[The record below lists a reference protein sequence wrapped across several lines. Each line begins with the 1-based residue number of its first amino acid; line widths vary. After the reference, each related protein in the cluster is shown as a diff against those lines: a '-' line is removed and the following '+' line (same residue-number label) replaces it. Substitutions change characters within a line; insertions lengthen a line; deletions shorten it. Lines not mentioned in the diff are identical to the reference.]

1 MKFELPRGMRD
12 FDFDDYRY
20 LNFIRNEFYD
30 VAKIFNYKSTEPSPI
45 ELLSTL
51 EAKSGPSII
60 NEVYE
65 FQDKGNRN
73 VSLRYDLTVG
83 LTRYATSRR
92 DLKIP
97 IKLSSFG
104 GVWRYDEPQA
114 GRYRYFHQWDIEL
127 YDNFFLESDA
137 DIIEFVSVFLKKLG
151 LNDYVTINIS
161 DRRILEE
168 FISKKKIP
176 SSNKGNTSYNI
187 DEYFRAI
194 DKIPKKG
201 IARVCDEYKNKLD
214 ENILKESAEI
224 FSLSGTAKDIFSNDK
239 LNHLSS
245 LKYLKKLINS
255 LESRN
260 ISNVSINLGIVRGL
274 DYYSGMVFEVFDTLN
289 HNLGSLIGG
298 GRYDKLPS
306 IFGRSDLGAVGAAG
320 GVERIILSMKNHNI
334 LPESD
339 RKLIYVACT
348 SPNLKKHVL
357 KIVSQLR
364 SNDIPTDY
372 DIGNKPFK
380 KQLNEASK
388 YSFITVIIAEKE
400 INQNQI
406 IIKNMK
412 TGEESLILTGELSK
426 TILSSTN

>member
-20 LNFIRNEFYD
+20 LNFIRKEFYD
-30 VAKIFNYKSTEPSPI
+30 IAKIFNYKSTEPSTI

-137 DIIEFVSVFLKKLG
+137 DIIEFVSVFLKKIG

-168 FISKKKIP
+168 FISKKIP
-176 SSNKGNTSYNI
+176 SNKSNPRDTI

-201 IARVCDEYKNKLD
+201 ITKVCDEYKNKLD

-224 FSLSGTAKDIFSNDK
+224 FSLSGNAKDIFSNNK
-239 LNHLSS
+239 LNNLTSFES
-245 LKYLKKLINS
+245 LKKLINS

-274 DYYSGMVFEVFDTLN
+274 DYYSGMVFEVFDILN
-289 HNLGSLIGG
+289 PSLGSLIGG

-306 IFGRSDLGAVGAAG
+306 IFGRGDLGAVGAAG
-320 GVERIILSMKNHNI
+320 GVERIMLSMKNHNL

-339 RKLIYVACT
+339 RKLIYVVCT
-348 SPNLKKHVL
+348 SPNLKKHVV

-388 YSFITVIIAEKE
+388 YSLITVIIAEKE
-400 INQNQI
+400 INQNRV
-406 IIKNMK
+406 IIKDMK
-412 TGEESLILTGELSK
+412 TGKESLILAGELSK
-426 TILSSTN
+426 KILSYTN

>member
-12 FDFDDYRY
+12 FDIDDYRY
-20 LNFIRNEFYD
+20 LNLIRKEFYD
-30 VAKIFNYKSTEPSPI
+30 VAKIFNYKSTEPSTI

-127 YDNFFLESDA
+127 YDNFSLESDA
-137 DIIEFVSVFLKKLG
+137 DIIEFVSVFLKKIG

-176 SSNKGNTSYNI
+176 SNKSNPQDTI

-201 IARVCDEYKNKLD
+201 IAKVCDEYKNKLD
-214 ENILKESAEI
+214 ENILKESEEI
-224 FSLSGTAKDIFSNDK
+224 FSLSGNAKDIFSNNK
-239 LNHLSS
+239 LNNLTSFES
-245 LKYLKKLINS
+245 LKKLINS

-289 HNLGSLIGG
+289 PSLGSLIGG

-306 IFGRSDLGAVGAAG
+306 IFGRGDLGAVGAAG
-320 GVERIILSMKNHNI
+320 GVERIMLSMKNHNL

-339 RKLIYVACT
+339 RKLIYVVCT
-348 SPNLKKHVL
+348 SPNLKKHVV

-388 YSFITVIIAEKE
+388 YSLITVIIAEKE
-400 INQNQI
+400 INQNQV
-406 IIKNMK
+406 IIKDMK
-412 TGEESLILTGELSK
+412 TGEESLILAGELSK
-426 TILSSTN
+426 KILSYTN